1 MNYDNKLIARNIYKL
16 RNEFH
21 NLTMRP
27 ADVWTWK
34 HVEHYLDLLGDYFN
48 KLPNTPTTVVSKIIA
63 GSNITISPVEG
74 TGDVTINAD
83 GGTVTIRTV
92 DEFIASEGQTDFVI
106 NVAFDFFD
114 VYLNGA
120 RLIESEYTLVVNT
133 VSLVSPAEAD
143 DEIIIISYKDTGL
156 AQLPKDYDVLHD
168 FVTPYSY
175 IGKALADTSI
185 SVNAWN
191 IKRIEIL
198 EDGSTVVTTATN
210 VNWTNRYTH
219 TYS

>member
-1 MNYDNKLIARNIYKL
+1 MAFEITKQEILKQAIALNLLWKQTRDQKYRDEEL
-16 RNEFH
+16 RLRRIALE
-21 NLTMRP
+21 L
-27 ADVWTWK
+27 
-34 HVEHYLDLLGDYFN
+34 E
-48 KLPNTPTTVVSKIIA
+48 NTVIGGTGVTSIIA
-63 GSNITISPVEG
+63 GSNITINPIDG
-74 TGDVTINAD
+74 KGDVTINAD

-106 NVAFDFFD
+106 SVAFDFFD

-133 VSLVSPAEAD
+133 VSLVSPAEVD

>member
-1 MNYDNKLIARNIYKL
+1 MAFEITKQEIIKQAIALNTLWKQTRDQKYRDEEL
-16 RNEFH
+16 RLRRIALE
-21 NLTMRP
+21 L
-27 ADVWTWK
+27 
-34 HVEHYLDLLGDYFN
+34 E
-48 KLPNTPTTVVSKIIA
+48 NTVIGGTGVTSIIA
-63 GSNITISPVEG
+63 GSNITINPIDG
-74 TGDVTINAD
+74 KGDVTINAD

-106 NVAFDFFD
+106 SVAFDFFD

-133 VSLVSPAEAD
+133 VSLVSPAEVD

>member
-1 MNYDNKLIARNIYKL
+1 MSVEQLKVDAIDAAQKYKARYKQTL
-16 RNEFH
+16 DPNDLDMFKRF
-21 NLTMRP
+21 M
-27 ADVWTWK
+27 DVYN
-34 HVEHYLDLLGDYFN
+34 HLDG
-48 KLPNTPTTVVSKIIA
+48 VGGGGGVSSIIA
-63 GSNITISPVEG
+63 GSNITINPIDG
-74 TGDVTINAD
+74 KGDVTINAD

-106 NVAFDFFD
+106 SVAFDFFD

-133 VSLVSPAEAD
+133 VSLVSPAEVD

-219 TYS
+219 TYL

>member
-1 MNYDNKLIARNIYKL
+1 MAFEITKQEILKQAIALNLLWKQTRDQKYRDEEL
-16 RNEFH
+16 RLRRIALE
-21 NLTMRP
+21 L
-27 ADVWTWK
+27 
-34 HVEHYLDLLGDYFN
+34 E
-48 KLPNTPTTVVSKIIA
+48 NTVIGGTGVTSIIA
-63 GSNITISPVEG
+63 GSNITINPIDG
-74 TGDVTINAD
+74 KGDVTINAD

-106 NVAFDFFD
+106 SVAFDFFD

-133 VSLVSPAEAD
+133 VSLVSPAEVD

-219 TYS
+219 TYL